1 MEEISMKKKLLTAV
15 MTASLVATALTGCSG
30 GTTAGDTTESDTTTT
45 ETTTETTTDTAA
57 ATDST
62 SDSETIKI
70 GTISPNTGSLAA
82 YGEAVVNAMN
92 LAVEEINA
100 AGGILGKQIVLE
112 SLDDKGDSTEG
123 ANAFNKI
130 ADDASVSAV
139 IGSVTSG
146 VTTGLA
152 PLANEAGI
160 VLLTPT
166 ATADTV
172 TEDDDYVFRA
182 CFKDSYQGKMAAKF
196 AAETLKVKKV
206 AVLYASGDAYSAGLR
221 EAFIAAAEEFG
232 LEVVAEESSSSVDDT
247 EYSSQLTNI
256 ANSGAEFLFAPYYY
270 SSVGPYIV
278 PQARSAG
285 FSGVIMGADGFDG
298 TVGTMVE
305 DKSLYNNCYFT
316 NHYSPDDTSEKV
328 QNFVKAYTEKFSAE
342 SLNALAALAY
352 DSVYMLKDSIE
363 KAGTTDRTAIRDAM
377 SGMSFSGVTGEFT
390 LDTSGTPEKSV
401 AIIEFKDGKAI
412 WNSTLGN

>member
-1 MEEISMKKKLLTAV
+1 MKKRLFAAI
-15 MTASLVATALTGCSG
+15 MTASLVATALAGCSG
-30 GTTAGDTTESDTTTT
+30 GSTSSSTTDTK
-45 ETTTETTTDTAA
+45 TTDTATTETKTDTTETPSTDA
-57 ATDST
+57 AG
-62 SDSETIKI
+62 SDTIKI

-82 YGEAVVNAMN
+82 YGEAVVNSMN

-100 AGGILGKQIVLE
+100 AGGVLGKQIELD

-123 ANAFNKI
+123 ANAFNKL
-130 ADDASVSAV
+130 ADDTSVSAV

-152 PLANEAGI
+152 PLANESGV

-196 AAETLKVKKV
+196 AAETLGIKKV

-221 EAFIAAAEEFG
+221 EAFIAAAAEFG

-270 SSVGPYIV
+270 SAVGPYIV

-298 TVGTMVE
+298 TIGTMVD
-305 DKSLYNNCYFT
+305 DKSLYNNCFFT

-328 QNFVKAYTEKFSAE
+328 QNYVKAYTEKFGAE
-342 SLNALAALAY
+342 SLNALGALAY

-363 KAGTTDRTAIRDAM
+363 KAGSTDRAAIRDAM
-377 SGMSFSGVTGEFT
+377 SGMNFLGVTGEFT
-390 LDTSGTPEKSV
+390 LDQSGTPEKSV
-401 AIIEFKDGKAI
+401 AIIEFKDGEAI

>member
-1 MEEISMKKKLLTAV
+1 MKKRLFAAI
-15 MTASLVATALTGCSG
+15 MTASLVATTLAGCSG
-30 GTTAGDTTESDTTTT
+30 GSTTSSTTDTKATDPATT
-45 ETTTETTTDTAA
+45 ETKTETAETPSTDAA
-57 ATDST
+57 G
-62 SDSETIKI
+62 SDAIKF

-100 AGGILGKQIVLE
+100 AGGVLGKQIVLD

-123 ANAFNKI
+123 ANAFNKL

-152 PLANEAGI
+152 PLANEAGV

-172 TEDDDYVFRA
+172 TEDDDFVFRA

-196 AAETLKVKKV
+196 AAETLGIKKV

-221 EAFIAAAEEFG
+221 EAFIAAAAEFG

-270 SSVGPYIV
+270 SAEGPYIV
-278 PQARSAG
+278 PQAGSAG

-298 TVGTMVE
+298 TIGTMVD
-305 DKSLYNNCYFT
+305 DKSLYNNCFFT

-328 QNFVKAYTEKFSAE
+328 QNFVKAYTDKFGAE
-342 SLNALAALAY
+342 SLNALGALAY

-363 KAGTTDRTAIRDAM
+363 KAGSTDRAAIRDAM

-390 LDTSGTPEKSV
+390 LDQSGTPEKSV
-401 AIIEFKDGKAI
+401 AIIEFKDGEAI

>member
-1 MEEISMKKKLLTAV
+1 MKKLLAIFMSV
-15 MTASLVATALTGCSG
+15 AMVASIMTGC
-30 GTTAGDTTESDTTTT
+30 GTKS
-45 ETTTETTTDTAA
+45 
-57 ATDST
+57 ST
-62 SDSETIKI
+62 SDSSTAATSTGSEASASSAAGGTIKF

-82 YGEAVVNAMN
+82 YGEAVVNGMK

-100 AGGILGKQIVLE
+100 AGGILGKQLEME

-123 ANAFNKI
+123 ANAFNKL
-130 ADDASVSAV
+130 ADDSSISAV

-152 PLANEAGI
+152 PLANEAKI
-160 VLLTPT
+160 TLLTPT

-182 CFKDSYQGKMAAKF
+182 CYKDSYQGKMAAKF

-221 EAFIAAAEEFG
+221 EAFNAAAKEFG

-270 SSVGPYIV
+270 SSIGPYIV
-278 PQARSAG
+278 PQARAANFTG
-285 FSGVIMGADGFDG
+285 IIAGADGFDG
-298 TVGTMVE
+298 TIGTMVD
-305 DKSLYNNCYFT
+305 DKSLYNKCYFT
-316 NHYSPDDTSEKV
+316 NHYSENDTAETV
-328 QNFVKAYTEKFSAE
+328 QKFVKAYKDKFGEK

-352 DSVYMLKDSIE
+352 DSVYMLKQSIE
-363 KAGTTDRTAIRDAM
+363 KAGSTDRTAIRDAM
-377 SGMSFSGVTGEFT
+377 SGMSFTGVTGSFT
-390 LDTSGTPEKSV
+390 LDKAGTPEKSV
-401 AIIEFKDGKAI
+401 AIIEFKDGKAVF
-412 WNSTLGN
+412 NSTIGSK

>member
-1 MEEISMKKKLLTAV
+1 MKDKFMAILMAT
-15 MTASLVATALTGCSG
+15 TLVATALTGCNG
-30 GTTAGDTTESDTTTT
+30 GTTTSTTADTKESESSSDTKTAT
-45 ETTTETTTDTAA
+45 ETTTTKK
-57 ATDST
+57 
-62 SDSETIKI
+62 SEGGDVIKI

-100 AGGILGKQIVLE
+100 SGGVLGKQIVLE

-123 ANAFNKI
+123 ANAFNKL
-130 ADDASVSAV
+130 ADDSSVSAV

-152 PLANEAGI
+152 PLANEAKV

-182 CFKDSYQGKMAAKF
+182 CFKDSYQGRMAAKF
-196 AAETLKVKKV
+196 AAETLGVKKV
-206 AVLYASGDAYSAGLR
+206 SVLYASGDAYSAGLR
-221 EAFIAAAEEFG
+221 EAFVSAAKEFG

-256 ANSGAEFLFAPYYY
+256 ANSGAEYLFAPYYY
-270 SSVGPYIV
+270 SAVGPYIV

-298 TVGTMVE
+298 TIGTMVD

-328 QNFVKAYTEKFSAE
+328 QNFVKAYTAKFGAD
-342 SLNALAALAY
+342 SLNALGALAY
-352 DSVYMLKDSIE
+352 DSVYMLKDSVE
-363 KAGTTDRTAIRDAM
+363 KAGTTDRTAIREAM
-377 SGMSFSGVTGEFT
+377 SGMSFSGVTGDFT
-390 LDTSGTPEKSV
+390 LDVTGTPEKSV
-401 AIIEFKDGKAI
+401 AIIEFKDGEAI
-412 WNSTLGN
+412 WNSTIGN